1 MNTLWTS
8 LLGLMLIALL
18 VVLMFN
24 LLQSRQARRRAAL
37 REAPLQDS
45 AEALVGAAADHS
57 LATATADEGRI
68 AKVAQADLPATA
80 GTDLV
85 PVAADGPMDG
95 LIEGRMDGRI
105 EPRFDMSAET
115 LESAFDGR
123 SPGEPSAD
131 PSAGV
136 SGAAAFD
143 RSDDPLLASER
154 LQGANAEPWLADQSL
169 SMPQRGLE
177 PGPVLDARFDCIVE
191 LPLAGPVM
199 PERLLSAAGALRR
212 VGTKPVAIEADT
224 GNGQWIVPTAAS
236 GALQRVRA
244 GVLLANRTGPLN
256 AMEFSEFE
264 SAVTSLGVALG
275 AGGAILPAMSPVLDH
290 ARRLDDFCAALDALI
305 GANIETPTAQSND
318 ELAALARSL
327 GLAERGSNRYVRLGE
342 TGEVVFSLSFGERAE
357 QLTLLLDVPRTP
369 ITEQPWKAMIDCA
382 RRCAQMTGGQLV
394 DDAQRPLSTAQVA
407 VVSRQLEER
416 YDGLRRAG
424 LAAGSSAALRVFN

>member
-8 LLGLMLIALL
+8 LLGLILIALL

-24 LLQSRQARRRAAL
+24 LLQGRQMRRRAAL
-37 REAPLQDS
+37 REEAAPTVVD
-45 AEALVGAAADHS
+45 AMAGEPAAADS
-57 LATATADEGRI
+57 LAEG
-68 AKVAQADLPATA
+68 ALGKVAQVTTDPTIAGVDATSTA
-80 GTDLV
+80 S
-85 PVAADGPMDG
+85 A
-95 LIEGRMDGRI
+95 GRI
-105 EPRFDMSAET
+105 EPTFEMGGEV
-115 LESAFDGR
+115 LEPALDGDPLR
-123 SPGEPSAD
+123 EPMVGQ
-131 PSAGV
+131 PTGLG
-136 SGAAAFD
+136 GAAGFD
-143 RSDDPLLASER
+143 RSDDPMLAHER
-154 LQGANAEPWLADQSL
+154 IQGESPEPWLVDKTMAL
-169 SMPQRGLE
+169 PQRGVE
-177 PGPVLDARFDCIVE
+177 AGPILDARLDCIVE
-191 LPLAGPVM
+191 LPLGGPVM
-199 PERLLSAAGALRR
+199 PDRLMTAAGALRR

-264 SAVTSLGVALG
+264 DAVTGLGVALG
-275 AGGAILPAMSPVLDH
+275 AGGAIVPAMSPVLDH
-290 ARRLDDFCAALDALI
+290 ARRLDDYCAALDALI
-305 GANIETPTAQSND
+305 GANIETPTALSND

-342 TGEVVFSLSFGERAE
+342 AGEVVFSLSFGERAE
-357 QLTLLLDVPRTP
+357 QLTLLLDVPRAP
-369 ITEQPWKAMIDCA
+369 VHEQPWKVMIDCA

>member
-24 LLQSRQARRRAAL
+24 LLQSRQTRRRAAL
-37 REAPLQDS
+37 RDAPLQDS
-45 AEALVGAAADHS
+45 AEALVGAAANHA
-57 LATATADEGRI
+57 LATATADEALI
-68 AKVAQADLPATA
+68 AKAGQADLAATA
-80 GTDLV
+80 GTDV
-85 PVAADGPMDG
+85 VSVAADGPMDA
-95 LIEGRMDGRI
+95 RMDGRI
-105 EPRFDMSAET
+105 EPRFEMAADT

-123 SPGEPSAD
+123 SSGEPSAD
-131 PSAGV
+131 PPPGV
-136 SGAAAFD
+136 SGAADFD
-143 RSDDPLLASER
+143 RSDDPLLASQR
-154 LQGANAEPWLADQSL
+154 LQGDSAEPWLADQAL
-169 SMPQRGLE
+169 SMPRRGLE
-177 PGPVLDARFDCIVE
+177 PGPILDARLDCIVE
-191 LPLAGPVM
+191 LPLAGPIM
-199 PERLLSAAGALRR
+199 PERLLSAAGAVRR
-212 VGTKPVAIEADT
+212 AGTKPVAIEADT
-224 GNGQWIVPTAAS
+224 GNGRWIVPTAAS

-264 SAVTSLGVALG
+264 SAVTSLGIALG

-305 GANIETPTAQSND
+305 GANIETPTALSND

-342 TGEVVFSLSFGERAE
+342 AGEVIFSLSFGERAE
-357 QLTLLLDVPRTP
+357 QLTLLLDVPRAP

>member
-24 LLQSRQARRRAAL
+24 LLQGRQIRRRAAL
-37 REAPLQDS
+37 RESPPADT
-45 AEALVGAAADHS
+45 AEAVVGAAADHS
-57 LATATADEGRI
+57 LATASADEALA
-68 AKVAQADLPATA
+68 AKAAQADSHVSA
-80 GTDLV
+80 GIDV
-85 PVAADGPMDG
+85 APVAADG
-95 LIEGRMDGRI
+95 RI
-105 EPRFDMSAET
+105 EPTFEMAAES
-115 LESAFDGR
+115 LESAFDGKALR
-123 SPGEPSAD
+123 EQSID
-131 PSAGV
+131 PTQLAV
-136 SGAAAFD
+136 GAAEFD

-154 LQGANAEPWLADQSL
+154 LQGDSAEPWLADRTL
-169 SMPQRGLE
+169 SMPQRGLD
-177 PGPVLDARFDCIVE
+177 PGPILDARLDCIVE

-199 PERLLSAAGALRR
+199 PERLLAAAAALRR

-236 GALQRVRA
+236 AALQRVRA

-275 AGGAILPAMSPVLDH
+275 AGGAIVPAMSPVLDH

-305 GANIETPTAQSND
+305 GANIETPTALSND
-318 ELAALARSL
+318 ELAILARSL
-327 GLAERGSNRYVRLGE
+327 GLSERGSNRYVRLGE
-342 TGEVVFSLSFGERAE
+342 TGDVMFSLSFGERAE
-357 QLTLLLDVPRTP
+357 QLTLLLDVPRAP
-369 ITEQPWKAMIDCA
+369 VAEQPWKAMIDCA

-394 DDAQRPLSTAQVA
+394 DDAQRPLNTAQVA

-416 YDGLRRAG
+416 YDGLQRAG
-424 LAAGSSAALRVFN
+424 LTAGSSAALRVFN

>member
-24 LLQSRQARRRAAL
+24 LLQGRQMRRRAAL
-37 REAPLQDS
+37 REASLEEPAQTV
-45 AEALVGAAADHS
+45 VGSVADEPAPADS
-57 LATATADEGRI
+57 LADGEVG
-68 AKVAQADLPATA
+68 KVAQTTNGQSIAGAQAASTA
-80 GTDLV
+80 SV
-85 PVAADGPMDG
+85 
-95 LIEGRMDGRI
+95 GRI
-105 EPRFDMSAET
+105 EPTFEMGGEVLENT
-115 LESAFDGR
+115 LDGDPLR
-123 SPGEPSAD
+123 EPLLGQSTDPGGV
-131 PSAGV
+131 AG
-136 SGAAAFD
+136 FD
-143 RSDDPLLASER
+143 RSDDPMLAQER
-154 LQGANAEPWLADQSL
+154 LQGASPEPWLVDKGLSL
-169 SMPQRGLE
+169 PQRGVE
-177 PGPVLDARFDCIVE
+177 PGPVLDARLDCIVE
-191 LPLAGPVM
+191 LPLGGPVM
-199 PERLLSAAGALRR
+199 PDRLMTAAGALRR

-264 SAVTSLGVALG
+264 TAVTALGMALG
-275 AGGAILPAMSPVLDH
+275 AGGAIVPAMSPVLDH

-305 GANIETPTAQSND
+305 GANIETPTALSSDQ
-318 ELAALARSL
+318 LAALAKSL
-327 GLAERGSNRYVRLGE
+327 GLTERGSNRYVRLGE
-342 TGEVVFSLSFGERAE
+342 AGEVVFSLSFGERAE
-357 QLTLLLDVPRTP
+357 QLTLLLDVPRAP
-369 ITEQPWKAMIDCA
+369 VHEQPWKSMIDCA

-394 DDAQRPLSTAQVA
+394 DDAQRPLNTAQVA

>member
-24 LLQSRQARRRAAL
+24 LLQSRQTRRRAAL
-37 REAPLQDS
+37 RDAPLEDA
-45 AEALVGAAADHS
+45 AEAVVGVAANHS
-57 LATATADEGRI
+57 LATATADEALIGK
-68 AKVAQADLPATA
+68 AGQADLPSTA
-80 GTDLV
+80 GTDVV
-85 PVAADGPMDG
+85 PVAVD
-95 LIEGRMDGRI
+95 ERMDGRI
-105 EPRFDMSAET
+105 EPRFEMAAET
-115 LESAFDGR
+115 LESAFDGS

-131 PSAGV
+131 LPPGV
-136 SGAAAFD
+136 SGDADFD
-143 RSDDPLLASER
+143 RSDDPLLASQR
-154 LQGANAEPWLADQSL
+154 LKGDNAEPWLADQAL

-177 PGPVLDARFDCIVE
+177 PGPILDARLDCIVE
-191 LPLAGPVM
+191 LPLAGPIM

-224 GNGQWIVPTAAS
+224 GNGRWIVPTAAS

-305 GANIETPTAQSND
+305 GANIETPTALSND

-342 TGEVVFSLSFGERAE
+342 AGEVIFSLSFGERAE
-357 QLTLLLDVPRTP
+357 QLTLLLDVPRAP

>member
-1 MNTLWTS
+1 GTDV
-8 LLGLMLIALL
+8 LL
-18 VVLMFN
+18 V
-24 LLQSRQARRRAAL
+24 A
-37 REAPLQDS
+37 
-45 AEALVGAAADHS
+45 G
-57 LATATADEGRI
+57 DE
-68 AKVAQADLPATA
+68 
-80 GTDLV
+80 
-85 PVAADGPMDG
+85 
-95 LIEGRMDGRI
+95 RMDGRI
-105 EPRFDMSAET
+105 EPRFEMAAET

-131 PSAGV
+131 PPPGV
-136 SGAAAFD
+136 SGEADFD
-143 RSDDPLLASER
+143 RSDDPLLASQR
-154 LQGANAEPWLADQSL
+154 LKGDNAEPWLADQSL

-177 PGPVLDARFDCIVE
+177 PGPVLDARLDCIVE

-224 GNGQWIVPTAAS
+224 GNGRWIVPTAAS

-264 SAVTSLGVALG
+264 SAVTALGVALG

-305 GANIETPTAQSND
+305 GANIETPTALSND

-342 TGEVVFSLSFGERAE
+342 AGEVIFSLSFGERAE
-357 QLTLLLDVPRTP
+357 QLTLLLDVPRAP

-416 YDGLRRAG
+416 YDGLSRAG

>member
-24 LLQSRQARRRAAL
+24 LLQGRQIRRRAAL
-37 REAPLQDS
+37 REAPLEDA
-45 AEALVGAAADHS
+45 AEAVVGAAADHS
-57 LATATADEGRI
+57 LATATADEGLL
-68 AKVAQADLPATA
+68 AKAVQADGHSTA
-80 GTDLV
+80 GTD
-85 PVAADGPMDG
+85 VAPAATN
-95 LIEGRMDGRI
+95 GRI
-105 EPRFDMSAET
+105 EPTFEMAAES
-115 LESAFDGR
+115 LESGFDGKALHDQAT
-123 SPGEPSAD
+123 GALEGA
-131 PSAGV
+131 
-136 SGAAAFD
+136 SGAADFD

-154 LQGANAEPWLADQSL
+154 LQGDKPEPWLADQAL
-169 SMPQRGLE
+169 SMPQRGLDA
-177 PGPVLDARFDCIVE
+177 GPILDARLDCIVE
-191 LPLAGPVM
+191 LPLGGPVM
-199 PERLLSAAGALRR
+199 PERLLTAAGALRR

-275 AGGAILPAMSPVLDH
+275 AGGAIVPAMSPVLDH

-305 GANIETPTAQSND
+305 GANIETPTALSND

-342 TGEVVFSLSFGERAE
+342 AGEVIFSLSFGERAE
-357 QLTLLLDVPRTP
+357 QLTLLLDVPRAP
-369 ITEQPWKAMIDCA
+369 VTEQPWKAMIDCA

-394 DDAQRPLSTAQVA
+394 DDAQRPLNTAQVA

-416 YDGLRRAG
+416 YDGLQRAG

>member
-24 LLQSRQARRRAAL
+24 LLQGRQIRRRAAL
-37 REAPLQDS
+37 REAPLEDT
-45 AEALVGAAADHS
+45 AEAVVGAAPDHS
-57 LATATADEGRI
+57 LATASADEGLV
-68 AKVAQADLPATA
+68 AKAAQADGHSAA
-80 GTDLV
+80 GTEV
-85 PVAADGPMDG
+85 APVAAN
-95 LIEGRMDGRI
+95 GRI
-105 EPRFDMSAET
+105 EPTFEMAGET
-115 LESAFDGR
+115 LESAFDGKA
-123 SPGEPSAD
+123 PGEEATD
-131 PSAGV
+131 PSFGA
-136 SGAAAFD
+136 SGAADFD
-143 RSDDPLLASER
+143 RSDDPLLAGER
-154 LQGANAEPWLADQSL
+154 LQGRNPEPWLVDQAL

-177 PGPVLDARFDCIVE
+177 PGPVLDARLDCIVE

-199 PERLLSAAGALRR
+199 PERLLTAAGTLRR

-224 GNGQWIVPTAAS
+224 GTGQWIVPTAAS

-264 SAVTSLGVALG
+264 SAVTTLGVALG
-275 AGGAILPAMSPVLDH
+275 AGGAIVPAMSPVLDH

-305 GANIETPTAQSND
+305 GANIETPTALSND

-342 TGEVVFSLSFGERAE
+342 AGEVIFSLSFGERAE
-357 QLTLLLDVPRTP
+357 QLTLLLDVPRAP
-369 ITEQPWKAMIDCA
+369 VTEQPWKAMIDCA

>member
-8 LLGLMLIALL
+8 LLGLILIALL

-24 LLQSRQARRRAAL
+24 LLQGRQIRRRAAL
-37 REAPLQDS
+37 REDPPPTVVD
-45 AEALVGAAADHS
+45 
-57 LATATADEGRI
+57 
-68 AKVAQADLPATA
+68 ATA
-80 GTDLV
+80 GEPAAAELPAEAALGKVSHRTTDHSMAGADATS
-85 PVAADGPMDG
+85 AA
-95 LIEGRMDGRI
+95 LAGRI
-105 EPRFDMSAET
+105 EPTFEMGGEVLVPA
-115 LESAFDGR
+115 LDGDPLR
-123 SPGEPSAD
+123 EPIVDQPTGPGGV
-131 PSAGV
+131 AG
-136 SGAAAFD
+136 FD
-143 RSDDPLLASER
+143 RSDDPMLAHER
-154 LQGANAEPWLADQSL
+154 MQGDNPEPWLVDKAMAL
-169 SMPQRGLE
+169 PQRGVAA
-177 PGPVLDARFDCIVE
+177 GPILDARLDCIVE
-191 LPLAGPVM
+191 LPLGGPVM
-199 PERLLSAAGALRR
+199 PDRLMTAAGALRR

-264 SAVTSLGVALG
+264 DAVTGLGVALG
-275 AGGAILPAMSPVLDH
+275 AGGAIVPAMSPVLDH

-305 GANIETPTAQSND
+305 GANIETPTPLSSD
-318 ELAALARSL
+318 ELAALAKSL

-342 TGEVVFSLSFGERAE
+342 AGEVVFSLSFGERAE
-357 QLTLLLDVPRTP
+357 QLTLLLDVPRAP
-369 ITEQPWKAMIDCA
+369 VHEQPWKAMIDCA

-407 VVSRQLEER
+407 VVSKQLEER

>member
-24 LLQSRQARRRAAL
+24 LLQGRQIRRRAAL
-37 REAPLQDS
+37 RESPPQDT
-45 AEALVGAAADHS
+45 AEAVVGAAADHS
-57 LATATADEGRI
+57 LATASADEALA
-68 AKVAQADLPATA
+68 AKAAQADSHVSA
-80 GTDLV
+80 GIDIA
-85 PVAADGPMDG
+85 PVAADG
-95 LIEGRMDGRI
+95 RI
-105 EPRFDMSAET
+105 EPTFEMAAES
-115 LESAFDGR
+115 LESAFDGKALR
-123 SPGEPSAD
+123 EQSID
-131 PSAGV
+131 PTQLAV
-136 SGAAAFD
+136 GAAEFD

-154 LQGANAEPWLADQSL
+154 LQGDSAEPWLADRTL
-169 SMPQRGLE
+169 SMPQRGLD
-177 PGPVLDARFDCIVE
+177 PGPILDARLDCIVE

-199 PERLLSAAGALRR
+199 PERLLAAAAALRR

-236 GALQRVRA
+236 AALQRVRA

-275 AGGAILPAMSPVLDH
+275 AGGAIVPAMSPVLDH

-305 GANIETPTAQSND
+305 GANIETPTALSND
-318 ELAALARSL
+318 ELAILARSL
-327 GLAERGSNRYVRLGE
+327 GLSERGSNRYVRLGE
-342 TGEVVFSLSFGERAE
+342 TGDVMFSLSFGERAE
-357 QLTLLLDVPRTP
+357 QLTLLLDVPRAP
-369 ITEQPWKAMIDCA
+369 VAEQPWKAMIDCA

-407 VVSRQLEER
+407 VVSKQLEER

>member
-24 LLQSRQARRRAAL
+24 LLQGRQIRRRAAL
-37 REAPLQDS
+37 RESPPQDT
-45 AEALVGAAADHS
+45 AEAVVGAAADHS
-57 LATATADEGRI
+57 LATASADEALA
-68 AKVAQADLPATA
+68 AKSAQADSHVSA
-80 GTDLV
+80 GIDV
-85 PVAADGPMDG
+85 APVAADG
-95 LIEGRMDGRI
+95 RI
-105 EPRFDMSAET
+105 EPTFEMAAES
-115 LESAFDGR
+115 LESAFDAKSLR
-123 SPGEPSAD
+123 EESID
-131 PSAGV
+131 PTQLAG
-136 SGAAAFD
+136 GAAEFD

-154 LQGANAEPWLADQSL
+154 LQGDSAEPWLADRTL
-169 SMPQRGLE
+169 SMPQRGLD
-177 PGPVLDARFDCIVE
+177 PGPILDARLDCIVE

-199 PERLLSAAGALRR
+199 PERLLAAAAALRR

-236 GALQRVRA
+236 AALQRVRA

-275 AGGAILPAMSPVLDH
+275 AGGAIVPAMSPVLDH

-305 GANIETPTAQSND
+305 GANIETPTALSND
-318 ELAALARSL
+318 ELAILARSL
-327 GLAERGSNRYVRLGE
+327 GLSERGSNRYVRLGE
-342 TGEVVFSLSFGERAE
+342 TGDVMFSLSFGERAE
-357 QLTLLLDVPRTP
+357 QLTLLLDVPRAP
-369 ITEQPWKAMIDCA
+369 VAEQPWKAMIDCA

-394 DDAQRPLSTAQVA
+394 DDAQRSLSTAQVA
-407 VVSRQLEER
+407 VVSKQLEER

>member
-24 LLQSRQARRRAAL
+24 LLQGRQIRRRAAL
-37 REAPLQDS
+37 REAPPEDS
-45 AEALVGAAADHS
+45 PEAVVGAAADHS
-57 LATATADEGRI
+57 LATASADEGLVSK
-68 AKVAQADLPATA
+68 AAQADARSTA
-80 GTDLV
+80 VTD
-85 PVAADGPMDG
+85 VASSAAQ
-95 LIEGRMDGRI
+95 GRI
-105 EPRFDMSAET
+105 EPTFERAAEMAAEP
-115 LESAFDGR
+115 LESAFDGKAI
-123 SPGEPSAD
+123 GEQATGLSHG
-131 PSAGV
+131 AG
-136 SGAAAFD
+136 GTTDFD

-154 LQGANAEPWLADQSL
+154 LHGDSAEPWLADQTL
-169 SMPQRGLE
+169 SMPQRGLD
-177 PGPVLDARFDCIVE
+177 PGPILDARLDCIVE

-199 PERLLSAAGALRR
+199 PERLLTAAGALRR

-275 AGGAILPAMSPVLDH
+275 AGGAIVPAMSPVLDH

-305 GANIETPTAQSND
+305 GANIETPTALSND
-318 ELAALARSL
+318 ELAVLARSL
-327 GLAERGSNRYVRLGE
+327 GLAERGSNRYVRLGDA
-342 TGEVVFSLSFGERAE
+342 GEVIFSLSFGERAE
-357 QLTLLLDVPRTP
+357 QLTLLLDVPRAP
-369 ITEQPWKAMIDCA
+369 VTEQPWKAMIDCA
-382 RRCAQMTGGQLV
+382 RRCAQMTGGELV